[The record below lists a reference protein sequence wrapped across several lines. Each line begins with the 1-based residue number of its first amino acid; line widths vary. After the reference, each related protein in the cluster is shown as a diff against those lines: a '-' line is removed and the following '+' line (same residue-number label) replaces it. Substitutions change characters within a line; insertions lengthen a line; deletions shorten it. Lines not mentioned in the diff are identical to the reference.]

1 MQNFDK
7 IEQSYKF
14 EISKIKINRD
24 ALKALQNET
33 AQCLFSYIVTNC
45 TSDQKKYIRQIFNKR
60 IKQEKL
66 EEKKFSKQ
74 FEDKLC
80 FELIKD
86 KNCMQ
91 KVLKSL
97 QDCTNLVDKNY
108 EDIEKSLLM
117 TNLEPE
123 NIFDLY
129 FHIRRQ
135 INVCNSAEKVAYFA
149 LYKNLDY
156 KEEYIRRQNTAMEK

>member
-7 IEQSYKF
+7 IEKSYKF

-33 AQCLFSYIVTNC
+33 AQCLFFYIVTNC
-45 TSDQKKYIRQIFNKR
+45 SADQKKYIRRIFNKR

-80 FELIKD
+80 FEIIKD

-91 KVLKSL
+91 KVLKAL
-97 QDCTNLVDKNY
+97 QDCTNLVDENY
-108 EDIEKSLLM
+108 EDIEKRLLI

-123 NIFDLY
+123 KIFNLY
-129 FHIRRQ
+129 FDIRRQ
-135 INVCNSAEKVAYFA
+135 INVCNSVEKVACFA

-156 KEEYIRRQNTAMEK
+156 KEEYIRCQNNAMEK

>member
-33 AQCLFSYIVTNC
+33 AQCLFSYIVTSC
-45 TSDQKKYIRQIFNKR
+45 TDDQKKYIRRIFNKR

-80 FELIKD
+80 FEIIKD

-91 KVLKSL
+91 KVLNAL
-97 QDCTNLVDKNY
+97 QDCTNLIDKNY

-117 TNLEPE
+117 DNLEPE
-123 NIFDLY
+123 KIFNLY
-129 FHIRRQ
+129 FDIRRQ
-135 INVCNSAEKVAYFA
+135 INVCNSAEKVAYFV

-156 KEEYIRRQNTAMEK
+156 KEEYIRCQNTAMEK

>member
-14 EISKIKINRD
+14 ELSRIKINRD

-45 TSDQKKYIRQIFNKR
+45 TADQKKHIRRMFNKR
-60 IKQEKL
+60 IKLEKL
-66 EEKKFSKQ
+66 EEEKFSKQ

-80 FELIKD
+80 FEITKD
-86 KNCMQ
+86 KNCLQ
-91 KVLKSL
+91 KVLKAL
-97 QDCTNLVDKNY
+97 KDCTNLVDENY
-108 EDIEKSLLM
+108 EDIEKSLLIA
-117 TNLEPE
+117 NLEPE
-123 NIFDLY
+123 KIFDLY

-135 INVCNSAEKVAYFA
+135 INVCNSAEKVACFA

-156 KEEYIRRQNTAMEK
+156 KEEYVRRQNTAIEK

>member
-7 IEQSYKF
+7 IEKSYKF

-24 ALKALQNET
+24 ALKALQNATEK
-33 AQCLFSYIVTNC
+33 ALFFYVMSNGSKEEIQYT
-45 TSDQKKYIRQIFNKR
+45 RRLFNKD

-80 FELIKD
+80 FEIIKD

-91 KVLKSL
+91 KVLKAL
-97 QDCTNLVDKNY
+97 QDCTNLVEKNY

-117 TNLEPE
+117 TNLKPSE
-123 NIFDLY
+123 IFHLY
-129 FHIRRQ
+129 FAIRRQ
-135 INVCNSAEKVAYFA
+135 INVCNSVEKVACFA

-156 KEEYIRRQNTAMEK
+156 KEEYIRCQNNAMEK